1 MTAIAARTLLKDF
14 SLANPL
20 YADALVS
27 VFVVDTSTWQATTT
41 LATLYRTATGT
52 AHHENPLRL
61 DGAGKWTAPVYV
73 DSAVI
78 VRVGGASITTHETG
92 ITLAPQ
98 AFRGEWAPGEDYIV
112 TDIIRDG
119 AASGGSNRLYIA
131 AVGHTAGATFA
142 ADLTA
147 GKWVLYVDAS
157 TPVDY
162 DDTIVSTATGFFF
175 EDEGARVHRINDRLF
190 IGAATANDGSSL
202 GGGATPDWFSAGT
215 GVSAGL
221 GWVSYL
227 STVALVSA
235 NGTVGY
241 SAASRASDVP
251 SGLGTHQISIPFVG
265 IGIMDRTGTG
275 PPYWTSYGAYLE
287 GRIESV
293 SSAIGTVIGL
303 EIDAIN
309 FGGAVAESTPWR
321 RQTTGG
327 ATALWLA
334 SGGDPVNHGRAINPA
349 QLAIGVV
356 NNGETFMAGLVF
368 ANDAI
373 EGTDGTTGFGP
384 AISLS
389 TRHIL
394 GWYAEGAGN
403 GERVSY
409 ITSTNTVAGHSL
421 QFQDGGTLL
430 LGAGGAIDFSV
441 SNVASAV
448 NGIGVVPAVAAG
460 HPYIETFGSDAAP
473 NLDIKPKGA
482 GNMRLFASTLL
493 FMADDGNQ
501 LAYTRSE
508 VSANTYE
515 QGLVFADAGP
525 FLYGRGGIVASFA
538 MVATGINRLSFGNS
552 TAGNAVSISAL
563 GETNIDILLDPAGT
577 TGTLRLAVP
586 TATSA
591 SIGSASALPGVPA
604 TYLIVKDGAGT
615 SLKIPAWNT

>member
-1 MTAIAARTLLKDF
+1 MTAIASRVLLDDF
-14 SLANPL
+14 NLANPL
-20 YADALVS
+20 YAEAQVS
-27 VFVVDTSTWQATTT
+27 VLVVDTATWRTTST
-41 LATLYRTATGT
+41 LATLYKTPTGS
-52 AHHENPLRL
+52 AQHGNPLRL
-61 DGAGKWTAPVYV
+61 DAEGKWPSPVYI
-73 DSAVI
+73 DSAVV
-78 VRVGGASITTHETG
+78 VRVGGSGITTHETG
-92 ITLAPQ
+92 ITLSPP
-98 AFRGEWAPGEDYIV
+98 AFRGEWEPLADYIV

-131 AVGHTAGATFA
+131 AVGHTAGGTFA
-142 ADLTA
+142 PDLAA

-175 EDEGARVHRINDRLF
+175 EDEGARVHRLTDRLF
-190 IGAATANDGSSL
+190 IGAATANDGSTL

-221 GWVSYL
+221 AWVSFL

-265 IGIMDRTGTG
+265 IAIMDRTGTG

-303 EIDAIN
+303 EIDAVN
-309 FGGAVAESTPWR
+309 FGSAAGESTPWR
-321 RQTTGG
+321 TQTLGG

-334 SGGDPVNHGRAINPA
+334 SGGDPSSHGRSIAPA
-349 QLAIGVV
+349 QLAIGIV
-356 NNGETFMAGLVF
+356 NNGETFESGIVF
-368 ANDAI
+368 AANAI
-373 EGTDGTTGFGP
+373 EGTDGTTGFGA
-384 AISLS
+384 AINLA

-394 GWYAEGAGN
+394 GWYGEGSGY
-403 GERVSY
+403 GERVNF
-409 ITSTNTVAGHSL
+409 ITSTNTVPGHSL
-421 QFQDGGTLL
+421 QFQDGGTLFL
-430 LGAGGAIDFSV
+430 SAGGKVDFSV
-441 SNVASAV
+441 LNVASSV
-448 NGIGVVPAVAAG
+448 NGIGVVPAVAG
-460 HPYIETFGSDAAP
+460 QHPYIASFGDDSNPHID
-473 NLDIKPKGA
+473 LKPKGS
-482 GNMRLFASTLL
+482 GNQRLFANYFV

-501 LAYTRSE
+501 LSYLQNSVTANAYQ
-508 VSANTYE
+508 N
-515 QGLVFADAGP
+515 GLIFADTGP
-525 FLYGRGGIVASFA
+525 FFYGLGNQIAGFA
-538 MVATGINRLSFGNS
+538 MVANGVNHLVFSNATSGNP
-552 TAGNAVSISAL
+552 ASIVGQGAD
-563 GETNIDILLDPAGT
+563 TNFDILIDPAG

-604 TYLIVKDGAGT
+604 TYLIVKDGAGS